1 MQLNPPNRR
10 EVIEDLLDIRI
21 FSTMNSI
28 LKERC
33 KGIRENIREVEYQ
46 FEIAKNKV
54 ETQQALIDHLK
65 EQSNANTARRRTEI
79 TSIEKEIVD
88 ITKGVDDDLELSKSY
103 EEKLEKY
110 DSVDTDLS
118 QLKIIIYTF

>member
-21 FSTMNSI
+21 FSTMNGI

-46 FEIAKNKV
+46 FELAKNKV

-65 EQSNANTARRRTEI
+65 EQSNANTCLLY
-79 TSIEKEIVD
+79 TSPSPRDKRQ
-88 ITKGVDDDLELSKSY
+88 SRMPS
-103 EEKLEKY
+103 
-110 DSVDTDLS
+110 SA
-118 QLKIIIYTF
+118 